1 MLSACSGAKR
11 GASSIQTMPD
21 GSVIASTSFGSG
33 RRQALSGASRTMA
46 AAVRTLGA
54 EAVPAGAEACAL
66 AATAATKRLATAA
79 RRRRLAEMG
88 TGVLGNE
95 GSGGEAVGDPSV
107 HLLLE

>member
-33 RRQALSGASRTMA
+33 RRHALAGASRTMS

-54 EAVPAGAEACAL
+54 EAAAAGAGRLRVGGDGRDEKAGDGG
-66 AATAATKRLATAA
+66 AAKKA
-79 RRRRLAEMG
+79 
-88 TGVLGNE
+88 
-95 GSGGEAVGDPSV
+95 GGDGHGAPWE
-107 HLLLE
+107 